1 MTARQL
7 LDTLITNI
15 GQLLTMEGKGPAKG
29 EQMKKLSVLN
39 HAAVGVKDGK
49 IAFVGSAKQAEQ
61 LQAER
66 VIDADGRLVTPG
78 LVDPHTHLVFGGSR
92 EQEMTLKQQG
102 VPYLEI
108 LKRGG
113 GILSTV
119 AATRNASEEELVQ
132 KAKLHL
138 DRMLS
143 YGMTTVEA
151 KSGYGLDRQ
160 TELKQLRVVKRLKEE
175 HPIDLVST
183 FLGAHAIPPEYQ
195 HDPEQF
201 LAEMLELLDVVKAE
215 QLAEFVD
222 IFCETGVFT
231 VEQSR
236 AFLQAAQAKG
246 FAVKIHA
253 DEIDP
258 LGGTELAVELGAA
271 SGDHLVGASEAGIR
285 KLAQS
290 NTIAVLLPGTS
301 FYLGKEAYAKARSMI
316 DAGAAVALSTDF
328 NPGSSPTEN
337 LQLIM
342 SIAALKLK
350 MTPEEIWHAVT
361 VNAAYAIH
369 RGEEAG
375 RIAIGRKADLVIWD
389 ASNYAYV
396 PYHYGVNHVH
406 MVLKAGRVVAER
418 SRGDVIATTYAD

>member
-1 MTARQL
+1 VTGHF
-7 LDTLITNI
+7 DTLIVNI
-15 GQLLTMEGKGPAKG
+15 GQLLTMEGEGPAKG
-29 EQMKKLSVLN
+29 EQMKTLPVLE
-39 HAAVGVKDGK
+39 HAAVGIKDGK
-49 IAFVGSAKQAEQ
+49 IAFIGKNEETKNFHADTM
-61 LQAER
+61 
-66 VIDADGRLVTPG
+66 IDAGGKLVSPG

-92 EQEMTLKQQG
+92 EHELALKQQG

-119 AATRNASEEELVQ
+119 QATRKASEEELIE
-132 KAKLHL
+132 KAKFHL

-143 YGMTTVEA
+143 YGITTVEA
-151 KSGYGLDRQ
+151 KSGYGLDEE
-160 TELKQLRVVKRLKEE
+160 TELKQLRVVKRLQKE
-175 HPIDLVST
+175 HPIDLIST
-183 FLGAHAIPPEYQ
+183 FLGAHAIPSEYKNNS
-195 HDPEQF
+195 DGF
-201 LAEMLELLDVVKAE
+201 LSIMLNLLDTIKEE

-236 AFLQAAQAKG
+236 TFLQAAKAKG
-246 FAVKIHA
+246 FDVKIHA
-253 DEIDP
+253 DEIEP
-258 LGGTELAVELGAA
+258 LGGTELAVELGAV
-271 SGDHLVGASEAGIR
+271 SGDHLVGASEAGIK
-285 KLAQS
+285 KLGES

-301 FYLGKEAYAKARSMI
+301 FYLGKEKYAKAREMI
-316 DAGAAVALSTDF
+316 EAGAAVALSTDF

-361 VNAAYAIH
+361 VNAAYAIN

-375 RIAIGRKADLVIWD
+375 RIAIGRKADIVIWD
-389 ASNYAYV
+389 APNYAYI
-396 PYHYGVNHVH
+396 PYHYGVNHVNT
-406 MVLKAGRVVAER
+406 VLKAGKVVVER
-418 SRGDVIATTYAD
+418 GRSDAVISLS